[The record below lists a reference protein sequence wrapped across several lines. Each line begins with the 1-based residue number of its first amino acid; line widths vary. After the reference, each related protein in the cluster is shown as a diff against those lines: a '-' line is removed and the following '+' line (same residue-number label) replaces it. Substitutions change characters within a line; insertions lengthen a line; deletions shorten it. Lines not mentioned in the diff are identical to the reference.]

1 MFCSTCFT
9 TISSEAVLARIEI
22 PGGGGR
28 WGREE
33 METKLLPK
41 ATVPYQRCGSG
52 SSDSKNRAHRKNTN
66 VPHGSGRYR
75 SKERLKKKNRT
86 AAASHERNQAF
97 GIFNVPDFWRHRCRF
112 RLKLSCEFIS
122 AVGQQCGSGKLR
134 VHIDRAAAV
143 SNESILTVRQR

>member
-52 SSDSKNRAHRKNTN
+52 SSDSKNRAHRKKTN

-75 SKERLKKKNRT
+75 SKERLKKNPHRRRIARKESGLRNFQRSRFL
-86 AAASHERNQAF
+86 AS
-97 GIFNVPDFWRHRCRF
+97 PLPLS
-112 RLKLSCEFIS
+112 LKVKLRVHIS
-122 AVGQQCGSGKLR
+122 VGQQCGSGKLR

-143 SNESILTVRQR
+143 SYESILTVQQR